1 MSDDAR
7 TVRAMWHPVGTAGL
21 EHLADRRGPR
31 GGRIADGVVIGERD
45 GNTFRLRY
53 RIVCDAPG
61 RMRGARLELLDE
73 TGGTLELETD
83 GDGAWLAN
91 GRARPDLAGCR
102 EVDVSA
108 TPFTNTLAIERLAL
122 APGASAEL
130 DVVHVAVPALT
141 AERARQRYT
150 GIDARHVRYEGLFRR
165 FEAVL
170 PLDEDGLVI
179 DYPDTFV
186 RLDPDAAR

>member
-1 MSDDAR
+1 MNTTWRGDTR
-7 TVRAMWHPVGTAGL
+7 IVHAMWRPVRNVGL
-21 EHLADRRGPR
+21 ERLTDRHAPDGA
-31 GGRIADGVVIGERD
+31 RIADGVVIGERD
-45 GNTFRLRY
+45 GAPFSLRY

-61 RMRGARLELLDE
+61 RMRSARLQLLDE
-73 TGGTLELETD
+73 ANRTLELETD
-83 GDGAWLAN
+83 GKGAWRSD
-91 GRARPDLAGCR
+91 GRPRTDLAGCR
-102 EVDVSA
+102 EIDVSA

-122 APGASAEL
+122 GPGVSADL

-141 AERARQRYT
+141 AERVAQRYT
-150 GIDARHVRYEGLFRR
+150 GIDARNVRYEGLFRH

-186 RLDPDAAR
+186 RL